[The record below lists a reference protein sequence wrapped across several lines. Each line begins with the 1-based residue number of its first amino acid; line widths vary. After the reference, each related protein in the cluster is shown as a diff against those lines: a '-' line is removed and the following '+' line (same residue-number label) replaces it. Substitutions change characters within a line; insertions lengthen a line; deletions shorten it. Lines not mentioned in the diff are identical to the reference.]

1 MIRTAAFACLLLAA
15 AFPAAARDGIV
26 VWNDDRDLAV
36 KLATLSPDDP
46 AEATRLVT
54 LVPLRTISV
63 TMTAVASD
71 GTAVGVCHELQDG
84 NEGGFEMLG
93 FDARGRQKWSFGYGG
108 LKDAANAVLGPGTLD
123 EAGGLL
129 FLSCVN
135 GGATGQPGVLAFDVG
150 ITRTTLGDEVI
161 LRLHLSGKTGKPVAA
176 ELRPKGATAM
186 LPLGRNPFDR
196 MERVEGGGVVYNP
209 EAQFVFPEGGVGRLM
224 WGSSPIRYQGSAVA
238 IGHDFAWW
246 LPPRP

>member
-1 MIRTAAFACLLLAA
+1 MIRTAATLASLILTA
-15 AFPAAARDGIV
+15 LPASARDGIV
-26 VWNDDRDLAV
+26 VWNDARDLAV
-36 KLATLSPDDP
+36 KLAILSSDDP
-46 AEATRLVT
+46 TEATRLVT

-63 TMTAVASD
+63 TMTAVAAD

-93 FDARGRQKWSFGYGG
+93 FDARGRLKWSFSYGG
-108 LKDAANAVLGPGTLD
+108 LKEAANAVLGPGTLD

-150 ITRTTLGDEVI
+150 ITRTTPGDEVI
-161 LRLHLSGKTGKPVAA
+161 LRLHLSGRTGKPVAA
-176 ELRPKGATAM
+176 ELRPKGAAAT

-196 MERVEGGGVVYNP
+196 MERVEGGGVVYDP
-209 EAQFVFPEGGVGRLM
+209 EAQLVFPEGGTGRLM
-224 WGSSPIRYQGSAVA
+224 WGSSPIRYQGSAIA

-246 LPPRP
+246 LPPLP

>member
-1 MIRTAAFACLLLAA
+1 MIRTAAALACLLLSAL
-15 AFPAAARDGIV
+15 PAASRDGIV

-36 KLATLSPDDP
+36 KLASLSPEDP
-46 AEATRLVT
+46 SVATRLVT

-71 GTAVGVCHELQDG
+71 GMAVGVCHELQDG
-84 NEGGFEMLG
+84 NEGGFKMLG
-93 FDARGRQKWSFGYGG
+93 FDARGRQKWSFGHLG
-108 LKDAANAVLGPGTLD
+108 LTEAANSVLGPGTLE
-123 EAGGLL
+123 EAGGRL
-129 FLSCVN
+129 FLSCIN

-150 ITRTTLGDEVI
+150 ITRTGLGDEVI
-161 LRLHLSGKTGKPVAA
+161 LRLHLAGRTGKPVAA
-176 ELRPKGATAM
+176 ELRPKGATAT

-196 MERVEGGGVVYNP
+196 MEQVEGGVVYDP
-209 EAQFVFPEGGVGRLM
+209 EAQFVFPEGGTGRLM